1 MTVLAQIKGLF
12 SHQAVAASLEQL
24 PPMETAI
31 INTLFP
37 VQVEHPW
44 SHIGIGE
51 LENVVGTQAVVRR
64 DGQPIPFQ
72 GRGDD
77 VNIFSPRPIKP
88 SIDIAASEIN
98 DLKAIWDNKMTM
110 QQFVGRQ
117 VDKLRRLVRNTTEA
131 MASVVATTGKL
142 SWPSRLEGGGFESYE
157 LDFGGVQKLDPTAKW
172 TAGSP
177 PPLRTVYAWLSGL
190 KRAVTKVGGGGG
202 KFKFLAGEEAFGIL
216 LAFAENWKSTA
227 QGGPISLTLEE
238 GKIIIGGFEITEV
251 SEEYQSP
258 LNNQWVPKI
267 PPKCLLGYASQR
279 TGQVFYL
286 AIDSISNNGAPTPF
300 YVVVEQK
307 PGDAA
312 ISLIAQAKPLPV
324 ADLRSHILSEVVA

>member
-1 MTVLAQIKGLF
+1 MTILAQIKGLF
-12 SHQAVAASLEQL
+12 SPHAVAASMEQL
-24 PPMETAI
+24 PPLETTVVD
-31 INTLFP
+31 TLFP
-37 VQVEHPW
+37 DTVEHPFVN
-44 SHIGIGE
+44 IGIGE

-72 GRGDD
+72 GQGDD
-77 VNIFSPRPIKP
+77 VNIFAPRPIKP
-88 SIDIAASEIN
+88 SIDITASEIN
-98 DLKAIWDNKMTM
+98 DLKALWGNKITM
-110 QQFVGRQ
+110 QQFVARQ
-117 VDKLRRLVRNTTEA
+117 VDKLRHLVRNTTEA

-157 LDFGGVQKLDPTAKW
+157 LDFGGVQKLDPPTKW

-190 KRAVTKVGGGGG
+190 KRAVTKIGGGGG

-238 GKIIIGGFEITEV
+238 GKIIVGGFEITEV

-258 LNNQWVPKI
+258 LNGQWVPKI

-312 ISLIAQAKPLPV
+312 VSLIAQAKPLPV